1 MPGNR
6 PPSQSPFLRS
16 RPRLQGLWDRAS
28 VTHAGPTDGDCV
40 DGVDWSP
47 VLATPLRLE
56 PLSPGSPPTRS
67 GCRAGRPH
75 LQGPARQS
83 GDCSA
88 CPLTAAASQL
98 PSGPSHLSPP
108 SSACA
113 STPGTCVGRGIG
125 HCPLPHGS
133 TCWATEQGAWPSCPA
148 ADQGGLPAAPGG
160 QDGCAG
166 PVWGP
171 LALFWVG
178 VPLPASP
185 RWHPCWGLLSGNQL
199 RGSIAGWGLSSA
211 LPVTAFPTSPL
222 VLATRAIVLPVPGM
236 GGWAPSARP
245 PESWSSPSYLGWGTT
260 LELPRKVCLQVWGPQ
275 ARALTPACA
284 PRTGLLGGSCPPGGW
299 RNGAQWVP
307 GLGPSS

>member
-1 MPGNR
+1 MVQEWEYLGTDGSGPATGEAR
-6 PPSQSPFLRS
+6 PVLPTAHTLRPE
-16 RPRLQGLWDRAS
+16 RAQHQGL
-28 VTHAGPTDGDCV
+28 VG
-40 DGVDWSP
+40 
-47 VLATPLRLE
+47 L
-56 PLSPGSPPTRS
+56 
-67 GCRAGRPH
+67 
-75 LQGPARQS
+75 GPA
-83 GDCSA
+83 
-88 CPLTAAASQL
+88 
-98 PSGPSHLSPP
+98 
-108 SSACA
+108 
-113 STPGTCVGRGIG
+113 
-125 HCPLPHGS
+125 
-133 TCWATEQGAWPSCPA
+133 
-148 ADQGGLPAAPGG
+148 
-160 QDGCAG
+160 
-166 PVWGP
+166 
-171 LALFWVG
+171 VG